1 MRIGVL
7 GAGKMGAFHAR
18 TLSEI
23 ADVAQVLVAD
33 PDGERA
39 VALAESMRATA
50 VGSVD
55 ELLGAGV
62 DAAVIASST
71 DTHASLIHA
80 CLDAGVATFC
90 EKPIALDLEQT
101 YAVIEHVER
110 AGGLLQIGFQR
121 RFDAGYR
128 KARELIQGGALGRV
142 YTFRMAGHD
151 PAPPPDDYVPTS
163 GGIFRDLHIHDFDA
177 VRFLF
182 GIEVEEVYASGA
194 VLVSDF
200 FAQHDDVDTTALVLR
215 LADGTLGVLTGM
227 RRNGAGYDVRAEL
240 FGSRGSVAVG
250 LGPRTPLRSVEPD
263 MPPIFEHPFPNFLAR
278 FGDAYRAELA
288 HFVRF
293 ARGQAE
299 NPCTPAD
306 GLEALRL
313 AVAAERSR
321 SEARPVLLSEVEQA
335 PMSY

>member
-18 TLSEI
+18 TLSEFP
-23 ADVAQVLVAD
+23 DVAELVVAD

-39 VALAESMRATA
+39 VALAESIGATA
-50 VGSVD
+50 VGSVE
-55 ELLGAGV
+55 ELLATGV
-62 DAAVIASST
+62 DAAVIVSST
-71 DTHASLIHA
+71 ASHASLIHA

-110 AGGLLQIGFQR
+110 VGGLLQIGFQR

-128 KARELIQGGALGRV
+128 QARELIQGGVLGRV

-151 PAPPPDDYVPTS
+151 PAPPPNDYVRTS

-182 GIEVEEVYASGA
+182 GVEVEEVYASGA
-194 VLVSDF
+194 VLVSDLF
-200 FAQHDDVDTTALVLR
+200 TQYDDVDTTALVLR

-227 RRNGAGYDVRAEL
+227 RHNVAGYDVRAEF
-240 FGSRGSVAVG
+240 FGSRDSVAVG

-293 ARGQAE
+293 AQREAE

-335 PMSY
+335 PASY